1 MLVFY
6 ENLRKDAP
14 RSPQNRSY
22 FHGFRIPLLQ
32 ITEKFHK
39 HEGRAKQAKAEKQAR
54 MDAMNRF
61 DVSHLVINK
70 WKNKFEFPL

>member
-1 MLVFY
+1 M
-6 ENLRKDAP
+6 
-14 RSPQNRSY
+14 Y
-22 FHGFRIPLLQ
+22 FHVFRITVLQ

-61 DVSHLVINK
+61 DVSHTVVNK
-70 WKNKFEFPL
+70 